1 MGVVYTK
8 AAAVLLFVDAVTE
21 RRVRYR
27 GLQIQTI
34 PQSKVVWK
42 DRDCAVILAQEN
54 MHQIDIVISGKF
66 YQEVQIQIA
75 LTFDAAPQMHTVWL
89 PPSESY
95 PFQENMI
102 ILRGSCPKKE
112 FYALWQA
119 DNTKYKLLE
128 TTIVGSDCISIW
140 GIDGSVEG
148 RTIGL
153 FEEKLELVTLV
164 GQAEQGMHMYHTKT
178 KIQQGFHRGKTKLY
192 KAIKVQTD
200 SNGKFFT
207 AFQRELQN
215 DNKFLFWSE
224 GEIVDV
230 SLFCCPF

>member
-54 MHQIDIVISGKF
+54 IHQIDIVISGKF

-75 LTFDAAPQMHTVWL
+75 LTFDAAPQMHTIWL

-95 PFQENMI
+95 PFSENMT

-112 FYALWQA
+112 FYILWQT
-119 DNTKYKLLE
+119 DSTKYKLLE

-148 RTIGL
+148 RKFVL
-153 FEEKLELVTLV
+153 CEDKMELVTLV
-164 GQAEQGMHMYHTKT
+164 GQAEQGMHTYRTKT
-178 KIQQGFHRGKTKLY
+178 SIQQVFHRGKAKLY
-192 KAIKVQTD
+192 KATKVQTD
-200 SNGKFFT
+200 NSGKFFT
-207 AFQRELQN
+207 GFQKEMQQ
-215 DNKFLFWSE
+215 DDKILFWSE
-224 GEIVDV
+224 GETVEV
-230 SLFCCPF
+230 SLFC

>member
-54 MHQIDIVISGKF
+54 IHQIDIVISGKF

-75 LTFDAAPQMHTVWL
+75 LTFDAAPQMHTIWL

-95 PFQENMI
+95 PFSENMT

-112 FYALWQA
+112 FYILWQT
-119 DNTKYKLLE
+119 DSTKYKLLE

-148 RTIGL
+148 RKFVL
-153 FEEKLELVTLV
+153 CEDKMELVTLV
-164 GQAEQGMHMYHTKT
+164 GQAEQGKHTYRT
-178 KIQQGFHRGKTKLY
+178 KISIQQVFHRGKAKLY
-192 KAIKVQTD
+192 KATKVQTD
-200 SNGKFFT
+200 NSGKFFT
-207 AFQRELQN
+207 GFQKEMQQ
-215 DNKFLFWSE
+215 DDKILFWSE
-224 GEIVDV
+224 GETVEV
-230 SLFCCPF
+230 SLFG